1 MVFSSLLSTCSSDL
15 ALSARDQTE
24 ENRIRRFSTMHAS
37 DVVSNLR
44 KILESPIKTQRDAV
58 IVGYTIFMLTLL
70 GVYPSIVHD

>member
-1 MVFSSLLSTCSSDL
+1 MVLSSLLSTCSSDL

-44 KILESPIKTQRDAV
+44 KILESPIKTQRDAI

-70 GVYPSIVHD
+70 GVCSLILA